1 MWLLDA
7 LCSKAVCESH
17 VFKAYV
23 HQQVSP
29 LTGFGQQQHL
39 GRGTLP
45 MRLCISYDKAW
56 GDSSV
61 RKTSSELWKCSG
73 FSYQAAKL
81 CMGLFSLS
89 WYREKKN
96 QNQIKTKN
104 PKQNSEKSLISI
116 LMRFV
121 MLSRSRV
128 KS

>member
-45 MRLCISYDKAW
+45 MRLCITQDKAW
-56 GDSSV
+56 GYSSV

-89 WYREKKN
+89 WCREKKTRTKSKQKIPN
-96 QNQIKTKN
+96 KTVRKA
-104 PKQNSEKSLISI
+104 
-116 LMRFV
+116 
-121 MLSRSRV
+121 
-128 KS
+128 